1 MEHGGPSDK
10 NRHAGDLGNVIPD
23 GDGVVTIDLV
33 DLQIPLDGPN
43 SIIGRSVVVS
53 VMHDSRD
60 GTPKL
65 FVVVIED
72 ITCPHPAILE
82 CCIHQKNVHLAHERP
97 NATVEL

>member
-72 ITCPHPAILE
+72 ILE